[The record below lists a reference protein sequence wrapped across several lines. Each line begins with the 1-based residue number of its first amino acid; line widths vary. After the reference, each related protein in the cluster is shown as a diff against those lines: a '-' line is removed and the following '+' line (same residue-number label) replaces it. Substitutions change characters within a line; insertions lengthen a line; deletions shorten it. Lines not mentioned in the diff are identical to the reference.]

1 MYNQQPNL
9 NFECKQKGLPSWTE
23 SATLINILIM
33 TTKVSIE
40 GSYAMAANQIFN
52 DNLKFK
58 IFERKVYSGK
68 KGKYFVQQFAPNQQ
82 YISSIY
88 QNSTSTIPAAEIK
101 EGTYFIEYSG
111 IVYKLMIDKA
121 SAVIKAA

>member
-1 MYNQQPNL
+1 MDT
-9 NFECKQKGLPSWTE
+9 K
-23 SATLINILIM
+23 LI
-33 TTKVSIE
+33 IE

-58 IFERKVYSGK
+58 IFERKEPKGK
-68 KGKYFVQQFAPNQQ
+68 KGKFFIQQFIPGKQ

-88 QNSTSTIPAAEIK
+88 QDSTSTIPASEIK

>member
-1 MYNQQPNL
+1 MDT
-9 NFECKQKGLPSWTE
+9 K
-23 SATLINILIM
+23 LI
-33 TTKVSIE
+33 IE

-88 QNSTSTIPAAEIK
+88 QNSTSTIPASEIK

-111 IVYKLMIDKA
+111 MIYKLMIEKA
-121 SAVIKAA
+121 TAIIKAI